1 MKIGAF
7 EILLFF
13 ICLNLGCYIL
23 NEMEALP
30 ITIQSTET
38 PLSIRNV
45 VASVGII
52 TVGVVVGFLIGA
64 IWQGAVIAIIIAS
77 LSLVLPMANWVFF
90 GVVDLFDAIGVPTV
104 ISTVIQILVG
114 TVWVWFLIGLIAQ
127 RYME

>member
-13 ICLNLGCYIL
+13 VCLNLGCFIL
-23 NEMEALP
+23 NEMDALP
-30 ITIQSTET
+30 YSTQPTET

-52 TVGVVVGFLIGA
+52 SVGVVVGFLVGA
-64 IWQGAVIAIIIAS
+64 IWQGAVIAVIIAS
-77 LSLVLPMANWVFF
+77 LSLVLPIADWVFF
-90 GVVDLFDAIGVPTV
+90 GVVDLFDALGVPTV

-114 TVWVWFLIGLIAQ
+114 TVWVWFLIGLVAQ

>member
-1 MKIGAF
+1 MKVGAF

-13 ICLNLGCYIL
+13 ICLNLGCFIL

-30 ITIQSTET
+30 FTIQSTET

-45 VASVGII
+45 VASVGLI

-77 LSLVLPMANWVFF
+77 LSLVLPIANWVFF
-90 GVVDLFDAIGVPTV
+90 GVVDLFDALGVPTI

-114 TVWVWFLIGLIAQ
+114 TVGG
-127 RYME
+127 